1 MCDFWRI
8 LVIEGEDCTL
18 ILVDTYEKG
27 SKGNAVLVSPEVT
40 VYEDENSISIKS
52 DGSEEIIYKKVC
64 VRDPNRVNKIIEEI
78 MKELGVERCTE
89 E

>member
-40 VYEDENSISIKS
+40 VYEDKDTISIKVS
-52 DGSEEIIYKKVC
+52 GNEETIYKKIC
-64 VRDPNRVNKIIEEI
+64 IEDTSRVDEI
-78 MKELGVERCTE
+78 VKEIAKELGAERCVE